1 LTGEDAL
8 DEEEA
13 VEEKEGD
20 LVKEEEGYRLSRESR
35 DSGR

>member
-13 VEEKEGD
+13 VDEKEGD
-20 LVKEEEGYRLSRESR
+20 LVKEEEG
-35 DSGR
+35 